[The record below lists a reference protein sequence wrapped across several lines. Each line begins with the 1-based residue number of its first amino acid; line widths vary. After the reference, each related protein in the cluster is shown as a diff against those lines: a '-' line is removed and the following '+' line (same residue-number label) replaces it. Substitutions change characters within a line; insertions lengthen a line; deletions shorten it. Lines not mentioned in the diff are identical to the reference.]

1 MSLKIFAAGCVY
13 IFLDLLEMFVCD
25 FIKYMFN
32 NLYNT
37 HNLYVTSN
45 LFILSLRCENIQK
58 SLSQFV
64 SYLVRKL
71 AISLI
76 GNRKQN
82 DIDTWNNQ

>member
-13 IFLDLLEMFVCD
+13 IFLDLLGMFVCD

-37 HNLYVTSN
+37 IHIIYTYVTSN

-71 AISLI
+71 AISLN
-76 GNRKQN
+76 GKAV
-82 DIDTWNNQ
+82 

>member
-13 IFLDLLEMFVCD
+13 IFLDLLGMFVCD

-37 HNLYVTSN
+37 HNLYICNIKS
-45 LFILSLRCENIQK
+45 FHPFPLRCENIPK

-76 GNRKQN
+76 GKAVSNRM
-82 DIDTWNNQ
+82 I

>member
-76 GNRKQN
+76 GKAVSNRM
-82 DIDTWNNQ
+82 I